1 MEKFCKPNLPEG
13 RVKRAFV
20 SAILPPQIV
29 SELND
34 FGIRTYKLGKT
45 KNILSELAF
54 HPDILINNYTKGR
67 WVVEKEAIYLPEEL
81 PGYNMIEETYEE
93 LGDLYPYDCL
103 FNCFRINDT
112 VFCGMHA
119 SYTITF
125 NCKFENIELCYV
137 PQGYSKCSTILVSE
151 KACITC
157 DPVIAKELRLR
168 GIDVLKIPDNE
179 GVNLNGFPSG
189 LIGGCA
195 ALISKDILAFT
206 GNLNT
211 YKYGADIIDFCKN
224 AGVDAFSLT
233 NADMYDYGGIL
244 PISEIETE

>member
-1 MEKFCKPNLPEG
+1 MEKFCKPNIPEG
-13 RVKRAFV
+13 RVKRAFI
-20 SAILPPQIV
+20 SGILPQQIV

-45 KNILSELAF
+45 KNILSELAY
-54 HPDILINNYTKGR
+54 HPDILINNYRLGR
-67 WVVEKEAIYLPEEL
+67 WVVEEEANYLPTEL
-81 PGYNMIEETYEE
+81 PGYNMIEEAFEK

-103 FNCFRINDT
+103 FNSFRIGNT
-112 VFCGMHA
+112 VFCGKRA

-125 NCKFENIELCYV
+125 NTQFENIELCYV
-137 PQGYSKCSTILVSE
+137 AQGYAKCSTILVSE

-157 DPVIAKELRLR
+157 DPGIAKELRLR
-168 GIDVLKIPDNE
+168 GIAVLKIPDNE

-211 YKYGADIIDFCKN
+211 YKYGADIIDFCKDF
-224 AGVDAFSLT
+224 GVDAFSLT

-244 PISEIETE
+244 PISEIEVE